1 MRVASIITDEE
12 IVETGIIRYV
22 LPSFRPPH
30 TEWQIST
37 CKEWNFQFREE
48 LPYSYNDILDNEES
62 LFNYSPNLTQ
72 YIIGDGNC
80 YFSTIS
86 YLITGSQDFHVE
98 FRKLII
104 DNMLG
109 DLSMSCNKY
118 LRTKYVYTQ
127 GNYRNVQ
134 DWVNKTGMRK
144 SGKWAT
150 DLEVFATALLFNID
164 IWVFLGP
171 LGTRWIG
178 FSGNGS
184 TFEELVKA
192 PTPNGIYIRNVGN
205 HYEPIISVK
214 FENNS

>member
-1 MRVASIITDEE
+1 
-12 IVETGIIRYV
+12 
-22 LPSFRPPH
+22 
-30 TEWQIST
+30 
-37 CKEWNFQFREE
+37 
-48 LPYSYNDILDNEES
+48 
-62 LFNYSPNLTQ
+62 
-72 YIIGDGNC
+72 
-80 YFSTIS
+80 
-86 YLITGSQDFHVE
+86 
-98 FRKLII
+98 
-104 DNMLG
+104 
-109 DLSMSCNKY
+109 MSCNKY